1 MENNLK
7 NLYVYIIESLFVHPK
22 LTHPKC
28 LFCTSLVAQLVKN
41 PLAMQETWVLSLG
54 WEDAL
59 EEGKAAHSSILA

>member
-7 NLYVYIIESLFVHPK
+7 NLYVYIIESLFV
-22 LTHPKC
+22 HPKC